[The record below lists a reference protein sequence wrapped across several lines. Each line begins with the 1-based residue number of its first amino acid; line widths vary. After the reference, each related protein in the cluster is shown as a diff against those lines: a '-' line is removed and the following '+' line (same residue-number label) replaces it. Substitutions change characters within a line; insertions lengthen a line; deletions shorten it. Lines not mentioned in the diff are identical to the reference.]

1 VRVVEG
7 SRDAKGLRFGIV
19 VARFNDFVT
28 ERLLQGALD
37 TLRLHGAAE
46 TDITVVRV
54 PGSMEI
60 PIVARRLAASG
71 VDAVVAL
78 GCVIRGETSHFD
90 LVAGAASQGV
100 VDVALETGVPVSF
113 GVITADDVDQATE
126 RAGGKVGNRGADAAL
141 AAIETARVL
150 REI

>member
-1 VRVVEG
+1 MRVVEG

>member
-7 SRDAKGLRFGIV
+7 SKDAKGLRFGIV

-28 ERLLQGALD
+28 NRLLDGALEA
-37 TLRLHGAAE
+37 LRLHGARDE
-46 TDITVVRV
+46 DVTVVRV

-60 PIVARRLAASG
+60 PLAARRLAKSG

-78 GCVIRGETSHFD
+78 GCVLRGGTPHFEY
-90 LVAGAASQGV
+90 VASAASRGV
-100 VDVALETGVPVSF
+100 VEAAGDTGVPVTF
-113 GVITADDVDQATE
+113 GVITADTLEQAMD
-126 RAGGKVGNRGADAAL
+126 RAGGKVGNRGAEAAV
-141 AAIETARVL
+141 AAVEMARAL